1 MLNMIYGD
9 LWNNKEK
16 AVKLGTKNNKRLKI
30 FNSFLILYKTI
41 KYNKCNLWGNN
52 KELLIFYKNNDTNI
66 YYNKYNYIK
75 YYKEYNIY
83 ALYFNDYLI
92 SYFDLDNFII
102 YIFNP
107 IYKTINKYN
116 KNLLNNINIFKE
128 TIKNNKKY
136 LNLNIININNDFK
149 YY

>member
-1 MLNMIYGD
+1 MIYGD
-9 LWNNKEK
+9 LWNTKET
-16 AVKLGTKNNKRLKI
+16 AQTLGKENPQRVKI
-30 FNSFLILYKTI
+30 FNSFLILNKTI
-41 KYNKCNLWGNN
+41 KYNMCNKWANN
-52 KELLIFYKNNDTNI
+52 KELLIFYKNNDIKI

-83 ALYFNDYLI
+83 ALFFNDYLI
-92 SYFDLDNFII
+92 SYFNLKDFII

-107 IYKTINKYN
+107 IYRTLNKYN

-128 TIKNNKKY
+128 TIKENKKY
-136 LNLNIININNDFK
+136 LNLNIININNNFK